1 MKKIYLLVIGIV
13 ISFASCT
20 QQEDFIQPVE
30 TNEPPVVIKD
40 NMLVFA
46 NSEAVNKALAN
57 QLDLPFST
65 TFASQKDIFNNLMDA
80 EYEHACKLKDLTD
93 EEYEN
98 HQKHS
103 DLYMRLLKNNFIKEE
118 KYVDNSILY
127 DLNILSPGYAKILN
141 EQGFYAIKDT
151 IFQMTPTELRVW
163 ENCSTF
169 ENTKT
174 ANYKIK
180 YSRAPNTKSLFP
192 LHAIDQA
199 VAFYAI
205 TPEHP
210 NHRVIASF
218 YDKTKLAI
226 PNVTRDLY
234 VRVSL
239 QNKVDGRNY
248 VYFSAPYTLT
258 LLLNLKVNGED
269 KYMDLMANGTSGN
282 DWYTPYL
289 EYEFLSNDK
298 ITQTYT
304 DVYYYIS
311 VFDVRVDYL
320 LGTVSRPGQQPY
332 DDIIKAWFEGK
343 RQQPLSGPFF
353 YKATSYYTE
362 QLMTLLPED

>member
-80 EYEHACKLKDLTD
+80 EYEHACKLKNLTD

-169 ENTKT
+169 DNIKT

-180 YSRAPNTKSLFP
+180 YSKAPYTKSLFP
-192 LHAIDQA
+192 LHSINQA
-199 VAFYAI
+199 VAYYGI
-205 TPEHP
+205 DPRYP
-210 NHRVIASF
+210 NYRVIASF
-218 YDKTKLAI
+218 YDNTKLAI
-226 PNVTRDLY
+226 PNVARDLY

-248 VYFSAPYTLT
+248 VYYSSPYELYTFFSIDI
-258 LLLNLKVNGED
+258 NGEE
-269 KYMDLMANGTSGN
+269 KNMWLEANGTSGN

-289 EYEFLSNDK
+289 EYQFLSSGK

-304 DVYYYIS
+304 DVYYYITDFEIRLKYIFGTLS
-311 VFDVRVDYL
+311 SGAPD
-320 LGTVSRPGQQPY
+320 TVS
-332 DDIIKAWFEGK
+332 AWFKGY
-343 RQQPLSGPFF
+343 RQSPLSGPF
-353 YKATSYYTE
+353 YYQSTDGNS
-362 QLMTLLPED
+362 QRLNSLLPED

>member
-103 DLYMRLLKNNFIKEE
+103 DLYMRLLKSNFIKEE

-192 LHAIDQA
+192 LHSINQA
-199 VAFYAI
+199 VAYYNI
-205 TPEHP
+205 NPTRP

-218 YDKTKLAI
+218 YDNTKLAI
-226 PNVTRDLY
+226 PNVARDLY

-248 VYFSAPYTLT
+248 VYESAPYELATFFRI
-258 LLLNLKVNGED
+258 NVDGEE
-269 KYMDLMANGTSGN
+269 KWMWLEANGTSGN

-289 EYEFLSNDK
+289 EYEFLSGGK
-298 ITQTYT
+298 VTQTYT
-304 DVYYYIS
+304 NVYYYITE
-311 VFDVRVDYL
+311 FELRVQYNFGFLPNGAQDRVPL
-320 LGTVSRPGQQPY
+320 
-332 DDIIKAWFEGK
+332 WFKGY
-343 RQQPLSGPFF
+343 RQSPLSGPF
-353 YKATSYYTE
+353 YYECTDGSS
-362 QLMTLLPED
+362 QRLNSLLPED